1 MPRLLIIGPPGAGK
15 GTQSAR
21 IATEFDIPA
30 IATGDIFRWN
40 IANETELGLE
50 VKAIVDSGNY
60 VPDSLTN
67 SLVKDRLREEDARKG
82 FLLDGY
88 PRTLDQANYLAQ
100 VLAENGEAL
109 DAVIELEADREEV
122 IRRVLKR
129 ASEQGRSDDTAE
141 AIRHR
146 LEVFS
151 TQTAP
156 LITLYQEQGLLVTV
170 DGLGQVEEVTERIL
184 SALAERGIGEELL

>member
-67 SLVKDRLREEDARKG
+67 SLVKDRLSEDDAAQG

-88 PRTLDQANYLAQ
+88 PRTLDQANYLAEI
-100 VLAENGEAL
+100 LAENGQAL

-146 LEVFS
+146 LEVFA

-184 SALAERGIGEELL
+184 NALAERGIGG